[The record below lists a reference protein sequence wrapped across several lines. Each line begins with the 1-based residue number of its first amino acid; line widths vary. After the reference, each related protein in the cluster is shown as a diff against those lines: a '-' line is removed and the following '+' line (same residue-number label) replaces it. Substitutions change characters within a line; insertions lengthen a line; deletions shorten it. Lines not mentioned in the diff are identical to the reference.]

1 MSQFQDQKIPVLIAS
16 TLKPVEDV
24 RAFGKL
30 AKSLGETNKYS
41 LFIIGFCPKKPKSPP
56 GFRFFSSMSHFDSRL
71 DRIGTQGRFLL
82 RLLQIRPKILICCT
96 YELLP
101 IASFFKS
108 VLKYRLVYDVQENY
122 AANLDLNPSLTPK
135 HKRRAERLIQLSEA
149 SQGIDLFLLAE
160 KCYASEMPDKRPYL
174 ILENKFQGV
183 IKKQKPINLRQKR
196 DFRFSITGTLTPA
209 FGTLEAILWFLK
221 IQNVYPDASLEVVG
235 HCPLESFRM
244 KLQKVGSKNPRIFL
258 RLDSRPI
265 SHEEMIHCISKSDFS
280 LLPYQNHP
288 AISGKMPTKLYECAA
303 LGVPVLISPNPIW
316 QEFLA
321 DFTGGHAIDFLETSL
336 AVSQFE
342 QALEQIF
349 FTSTPPEG
357 ILWKTEKTD
366 FQKAIQNLLS

>member
-1 MSQFQDQKIPVLIAS
+1 MSQIQDQKVPVLIAS

-71 DRIGTQGRFLL
+71 DRIRTQGRLLL

-122 AANLDLNPSLTPK
+122 ASNLDLNPSLTPK
-135 HKRRAERLIQLSEA
+135 QKRRAERLIQLSESA
-149 SQGIDLFLLAE
+149 RGIDLFLLAE
-160 KCYASEMPDKRPYL
+160 KCYTFEMPEKQPYL
-174 ILENKFQGV
+174 ILENKFQGA
-183 IKKQKPINLRQKR
+183 IKKQEPINFSQKR

-209 FGTLEAILWFLK
+209 FGTWEAILWFLK
-221 IQNVYPDASLEVVG
+221 IQEVYPDAILEVVG
-235 HCPLESFRM
+235 HCPIESFRM
-244 KLQKVGSKNPRIFL
+244 KLQEVGSKNPKIFL
-258 RLDSRPI
+258 QLDSKPI
-265 SHEEMIHCISKSDFS
+265 SHEEMIHCISRSDFS
-280 LLPYQNHP
+280 LLPYHNHP
-288 AISGKMPTKLYECAA
+288 AISGKMPTKLFECAA
-303 LGVPVLISPNPIW
+303 LGVPVLISLNPMW
-316 QEFLA
+316 KQFLA
-321 DFTGGHAIDFLETSL
+321 DFNGGYAIDFSETLL

-349 FTSTPPEG
+349 FTSTPPEC
-357 ILWKTEKTD
+357 ILWKTEKPD